1 MSPSNQ
7 KTRNIFAAKLI
18 KMIHARLNELEGYIE
33 KNEKGALHKLK
44 TIERFREWLKQI
56 DQRVEV
62 IPVNNLARL
71 NNLLISLKGE
81 ILTIDELD
89 LLEDIV
95 YGHEKFLSE
104 V

>member
-1 MSPSNQ
+1 
-7 KTRNIFAAKLI
+7 
-18 KMIHARLNELEGYIE
+18 MIHARLNELEGYIE

-56 DQRVEV
+56 DHRVEV
-62 IPVNNLARL
+62 IPVNNLAML

-89 LLEDIV
+89 LL
-95 YGHEKFLSE
+95 KFHMSYSNLTKCIGRFTCSCL
-104 V
+104 VIMDFY